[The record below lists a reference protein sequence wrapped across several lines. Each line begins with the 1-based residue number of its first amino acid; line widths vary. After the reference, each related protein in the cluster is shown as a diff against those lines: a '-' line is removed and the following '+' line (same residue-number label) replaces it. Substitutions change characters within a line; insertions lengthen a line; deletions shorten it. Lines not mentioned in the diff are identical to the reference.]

1 MRRPPKSKHLWPWV
15 QYFLEVHLPGHR
27 GFSPNT
33 IDSYRTAFRKLRDF
47 LNRDP
52 KPKTGASSPVLLES
66 LKPMLILDFL
76 DWLEQGKGRPVSI
89 ATRNQR
95 LAALRSLFAFLELYC
110 DQVDPILWK
119 RLRKLPFK
127 RTRKAR
133 VDYLEANE
141 MALLLQ
147 QVPREEQDGFRD
159 FTLLSTLYNTGA
171 RVSEM
176 AILQKSDLMLTE
188 PPTIRLLGK
197 GNKVRICPLWPDAA
211 QLLQSYLK
219 NHRRR
224 PLPGHEY
231 YVFIN
236 QRGQHLTRFGIGRIV
251 KKYLKQAAQQNE
263 KLVGKRLSTHSI
275 RHSTAIHL
283 LQAGAELNVI
293 RTWLGH
299 ASMSSTS
306 HYLDLN
312 LETQRDM
319 LTKFTAPPSLTEPIQ
334 IQAKP
339 EDSSKDDLAAWLEK
353 L

>member
-1 MRRPPKSKHLWPWV
+1 MKRPPKSKLLWPWV
-15 QYFLEVHLPGHR
+15 QFYLEVHLPSHR
-27 GFSPNT
+27 GLSPNT

-47 LNRDP
+47 LEQRSNTTSP
-52 KPKTGASSPVLLES
+52 TASQLETLKPDLLLEY
-66 LKPMLILDFL
+66 LE
-76 DWLEQGKGRPVSI
+76 WLERGGGKPVSV

-95 LAALRSLFAFLELYC
+95 LAALKSFFAFLELYC
-110 DQVDPILWK
+110 DQTDATLWQ

-133 VDYLEANE
+133 IDYLESDE
-141 MALLLQ
+141 MAMLLQ
-147 QVPREEQDGFRD
+147 QVPRDEQDGFRD
-159 FTLLSTLYNTGA
+159 FTLLALLYNTGA
-171 RVSEM
+171 RASEV
-176 AILQKSDLMLTE
+176 ALLQKSDLMLAE
-188 PPTIRLLGK
+188 PPTIRVIGK
-197 GNKVRICPLWPDAA
+197 GNKVRLCPLWLDAA
-211 QLLQSYLK
+211 QLLEHYMRE
-219 NHRRR
+219 HRRR
-224 PLPGHEY
+224 PLPGHEQF
-231 YVFIN
+231 VFIN
-236 QRGQHLTRFGIGRIV
+236 QRGEHLTRFGIGRIV
-251 KKYLKQAAQQNE
+251 AKYLKRAAQRNQ

-319 LTKFTAPPSLTEPIQ
+319 LTKFTAPPSLTGKTPKL
-334 IQAKP
+334 ARP
-339 EDSSKDDLAAWLEK
+339 SSDGSNDDLGTWLEN